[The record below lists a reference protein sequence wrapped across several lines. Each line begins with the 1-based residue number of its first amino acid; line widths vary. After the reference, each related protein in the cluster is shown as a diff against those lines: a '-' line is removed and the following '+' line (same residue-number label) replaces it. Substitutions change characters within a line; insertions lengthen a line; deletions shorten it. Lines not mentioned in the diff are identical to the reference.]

1 MTPTDWDRINKD
13 TQRAIEHMKK
23 LIEIAEVGK
32 RPKDKKQ

>member
-23 LIEIAEVGK
+23 LILIAEAGK
-32 RPKDKKQ
+32 KPKDKK